1 MKKCGEK
8 TEVYSRVCGYFRPV
22 SNWNHGKR
30 EEFKDRK
37 PFQVVKSVLSVLSV
51 VLLASGC
58 ATEKIAESLSTK
70 NTSGNGT
77 MVDTH
82 IGINTDNKIPEIRSL
97 FVSGDFAT
105 TKSGTNAITY
115 REESSASV
123 WNASSITKKRF
134 LSITLTNKGDVPN
147 AIKAV
152 AEVFKEAESSA
163 KPEQK
168 AEKNQTNNGKE
179 SEK

>member
-1 MKKCGEK
+1 MAKCEEK
-8 TEVYSRVCGYFRPV
+8 CEVYSRVCGYFRPV
-22 SNWNHGKR
+22 SNWNHGKK

-37 PFQVVKSVLSVLSV
+37 TYAVGKKLSVLSVLSV
-51 VLLASGC
+51 LSIILSAC
-58 ATEKIAESLSTK
+58 ATETIAQGITTK
-70 NTSGNGT
+70 NTSGDGT
-77 MVDTH
+77 LVDAH
-82 IGINTDNKIPEIRSL
+82 IGLNPDTKIPEIRSI

-105 TKSGTNAITY
+105 TKAGTNHIAY

-152 AEVFKEAESSA
+152 AEVFKTAETA
-163 KPEQK
+163 KP
-168 AEKNQTNNGKE
+168 AEKPKE
-179 SEK
+179 SNP